1 MSTDTEDKTF
11 IAYFEL
17 NSHILAI
24 MYLCYRF
31 KFPLSFMITFY
42 ENYKDGAF
50 FVFKA
55 LACKKQI
62 ALNDLTFA
70 KIIEESRALYKQIL
84 VKDIKAECFSE
95 KYREFIE
102 DYLLKLI
109 PNIYDETV
117 MLKMDASTLYGV

>member
-1 MSTDTEDKTF
+1 MEIEDKTF

-62 ALNDLTFA
+62 ALNDLAFA
-70 KIIEESRALYKQIL
+70 KVIEDSRALYKQIL
-84 VKDIKAECFSE
+84 IKDIQSEKFSE
-95 KYREFIE
+95 KYKEFID

-117 MLKMDASTLYGV
+117 MLKMDTNTLYGV